1 MLLIESEHRFQKKSI
16 DSKSEIY
23 LRNIQFFS
31 LFFYRFFLMIEKMNS
46 AI

>member
-1 MLLIESEHRFQKKSI
+1 MLLIESDHRLIDRFQI
-16 DSKSEIY
+16 RNI
-23 LRNIQFFS
+23 RNIQFFS